1 MNGVGL
7 FTLGLYT
14 VIMAV
19 FDIKP
24 TVAGGIVCIGLG
36 LMHMIFSSKRG
47 KYD

>member
-14 VIMAV
+14 IVMAV
-19 FDIKP
+19 
-24 TVAGGIVCIGLG
+24 VGGMICTGLG
-36 LMHMIFSSKRG
+36 LIFMLFSSKRG

>member
-14 VIMAV
+14 IVMAV
-19 FDIKP
+19 FSIKP
-24 TVAGGIVCIGLG
+24 TVVGGMICTGLG
-36 LMHMIFSSKRG
+36 LIFMILSSKRG